1 MSPHDICRRLGEVRV
16 KEMFMSLNAAAMK
29 QSLMESRLAAVRSAS
44 QVSTRKRNEEW
55 ARRFWQSVNG
65 EPPAPCKLFL
75 FEWLRQTKS
84 ELLSTFL
91 DAIAVPHQRG
101 LTDAD
106 FMKDVPSDKLL
117 EAARAETAREHAEL
131 LAQMKAR
138 EVADTER
145 LRTEKR
151 MADLLALQPNFHTR
165 LHIVAPE
172 ERRKKVFQE
181 LRRPAFSV
189 FEQGPLSRLC
199 SYLPYEKVQ
208 ELAEDPNL
216 EYLKPEVL
224 DKLEEWPGE

>member
-117 EAARAETAREHAEL
+117 EAARAL
-131 LAQMKAR
+131 LAHPTFDHR
-138 EVADTER
+138 DVAAYLLFLDYTNETER
-145 LRTEKR
+145 
-151 MADLLALQPNFHTR
+151 F
-165 LHIVAPE
+165 AP
-172 ERRKKVFQE
+172 
-181 LRRPAFSV
+181 L
-189 FEQGPLSRLC
+189 
-199 SYLPYEKVQ
+199 
-208 ELAEDPNL
+208 D
-216 EYLKPEVL
+216 L
-224 DKLEEWPGE
+224 DKQLS